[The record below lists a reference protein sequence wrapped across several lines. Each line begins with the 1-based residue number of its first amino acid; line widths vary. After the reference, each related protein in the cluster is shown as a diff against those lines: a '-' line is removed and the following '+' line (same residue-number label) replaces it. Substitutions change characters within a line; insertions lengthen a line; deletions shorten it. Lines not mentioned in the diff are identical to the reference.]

1 MNIAKSIFEFIEKN
15 PGKMLRDIAAAF
27 PETKPVTVKS
37 AVHRLYYDGKLASVE
52 VTGGFIYFVAGSI
65 DIEEYLPGGLSGEI
79 LALEATAKKLEEKRY
94 YRRAATVWQQLCD
107 SNCTAKA
114 RERYLRLKNA
124 SVRNARNMNDSAGSC
139 YLAGNYCGGDL
150 CSD

>member
-15 PGKMLRDIAAAF
+15 PGKMLRDITAAF
-27 PETKPVTVKS
+27 PETKAVTVKS
-37 AVHRLYYDGKLASVE
+37 AVHRLYYDGKLSSVE
-52 VTGGFIYFVAGSI
+52 VPGGFIYCVAGST
-65 DIEEYLPGGLSGEI
+65 DIEEYLPGGLSAEI

-114 RERYLRLKNA
+114 RERYLRLKN
-124 SVRNARNMNDSAGSC
+124 SSLRNARNLNYSSGSCNLAGS
-139 YLAGNYCGGDL
+139 YCGGDR
-150 CSD
+150 CFD

>member
-15 PGKMLRDIAAAF
+15 PGKMLRDITAAF

-37 AVHRLYYDGKLASVE
+37 AVHRLYYDGELASVE
-52 VTGGFIYFVAGSI
+52 VT
-65 DIEEYLPGGLSGEI
+65 GGLSGEI

-124 SVRNARNMNDSAGSC
+124 SIRNAKNMNDSAGSC

>member
-1 MNIAKSIFEFIEKN
+1 
-15 PGKMLRDIAAAF
+15 
-27 PETKPVTVKS
+27 VKS
-37 AVHRLYYDGKLASVE
+37 AVHRLYYDGELASVE

-65 DIEEYLPGGLSGEI
+65 DIEEYLPGGLSGRF
-79 LALEATAKKLEEKRY
+79 LPLKRQPKAGRETLF
-94 YRRAATVWQQLCD
+94 RRAATVWQQLCD

>member
-1 MNIAKSIFEFIEKN
+1 MNIAESIFEFIEKN
-15 PGKMLRDIAAAF
+15 PGKMLRDITAAF

-37 AVHRLYYDGKLASVE
+37 AVHRLYYDGELASVE
-52 VTGGFIYFVAGSI
+52 VT
-65 DIEEYLPGGLSGEI
+65 GGLSGEI